1 MINVRDVFSIVD
13 IYITNNMNSITG
25 GSVQQYVDMRHGILS
40 VDCFELHLYIFLVLP
55 KKTIMTKLP
64 DQVLVAYFAQ
74 IW

>member
-1 MINVRDVFSIVD
+1 
-13 IYITNNMNSITG
+13 MNSITG
-25 GSVQQYVDMRHGILS
+25 GNCSAICRYAAWHIFCRLFSTTFVY
-40 VDCFELHLYIFLVLP
+40 FFLVLP